1 MNIVEHNFSRKYLE
15 HTSMTLRFHAKLV
28 VSEEKDLVPGFLSIF
43 SGSISDDLDL
53 VLLFSTSVVQINQFL
68 DDGFGVIFYSPVF
81 CTILNEIVVFMF
93 CMLHFFQTLPEWLLL
108 FFNLSFVFSLSK
120 LFKSCNYPRNLFLI

>member
-1 MNIVEHNFSRKYLE
+1 
-15 HTSMTLRFHAKLV
+15 MTLRFHAKLV
-28 VSEEKDLVPGFLSIF
+28 VSEEKDLVLGFLSIF

-93 CMLHFFQTLPEWLLL
+93 CMLHFFQTLPE
-108 FFNLSFVFSLSK
+108 
-120 LFKSCNYPRNLFLI
+120 